1 MSEKLPKATHSGEVK
16 IGNCI
21 LKCHQLDNGKTIIET
36 DSFESFFKMMEDGTL
51 FENISQTEIEDGVR
65 KLKQFGL

>member
-1 MSEKLPKATHSGEVK
+1 MSEKLPKSTHSGEVK

-21 LKCHQLDNGKTIIET
+21 LKCHLLDNGKTIIEQ
-36 DSFESFFKMMEDGTL
+36 DSVYEFIRMMEDGTI

-65 KLKQFGL
+65 KLKQFGF